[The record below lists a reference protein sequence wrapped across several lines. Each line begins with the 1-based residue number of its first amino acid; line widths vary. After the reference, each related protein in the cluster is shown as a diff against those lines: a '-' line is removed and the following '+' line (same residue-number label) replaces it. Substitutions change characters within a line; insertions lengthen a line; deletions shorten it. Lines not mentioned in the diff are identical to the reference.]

1 MASRV
6 VLEPGPAVR
15 GGDRGAVTV
24 ESAIAIGSIT
34 AVLVLALAGL
44 MAVAA
49 QVQCLDAAREAA
61 RLVARGE
68 TGRAAAVAVAVAP
81 SGAQV
86 EVTTGADLVTVR
98 VTASARLLPG
108 LELSGVAVAVPE
120 PAGGGSGGGAS

>member
-1 MASRV
+1 MVSRV
-6 VLEPGPAVR
+6 VSDPAGVR

-24 ESAIAIGSIT
+24 EAAIALASVT

-44 MAVAA
+44 MAAAA

-68 TGRAAAVAVAVAP
+68 GARAAAVAAQVAP

-86 EVTTGADLVTVR
+86 EVVAGADLVTVR
-98 VTASARLLPG
+98 VTAQARLLPG
-108 LELSGVAVAVPE
+108 LELRGEAVAVPE
-120 PAGGGSGGGAS
+120 PAGGSAP